1 MTSIDLNEDMPFI
14 FAQEVN
20 DCALL
25 SQAIILLE
33 IWVARIMISNKQLEK
48 AAEEEATA
56 KVVVEESKLLSLSVR
71 PSVRLT

>member
-1 MTSIDLNEDMPFI
+1 MTPIDLNEDMPFI

-56 KVVVEESKLLSLSVR
+56 KVVAEESKLLSLSVR